1 MVRPRYK
8 PVTPDQRIRELRKE
22 FRALQKEEPG
32 IERGARA
39 AEFARTAHLERQ
51 LNMSMHCG
59 AMALEDDPDAPK
71 MLVDAYTDDVEDPE
85 ERLRAF
91 VDLQDLARYLERE
104 DIRAHAEASIA
115 SEARTWVKA
124 ADETEQRHRL
134 RTLTSMI
141 SREFADT
148 IRDELR
154 FL

>member
-22 FRALQKEEPG
+22 FRALQKEEPSV
-32 IERGARA
+32 ERGARA
-39 AEFARTAHLERQ
+39 AEFAREAHTERQ

-71 MLVDAYTDDVEDPE
+71 MLIDAYTADIEDPE
-85 ERLRAF
+85 ERLRAY
-91 VDLQDLARYLERE
+91 VDLEDLARYLERD
-104 DIRAHAEASIA
+104 DIKQHAQESIA
-115 SEARTWVKA
+115 KEARVWVRA
-124 ADETEQRHRL
+124 GDDTEQRYRL

-141 SREFADT
+141 SREFADE
-148 IRDELR
+148 IRDEMR